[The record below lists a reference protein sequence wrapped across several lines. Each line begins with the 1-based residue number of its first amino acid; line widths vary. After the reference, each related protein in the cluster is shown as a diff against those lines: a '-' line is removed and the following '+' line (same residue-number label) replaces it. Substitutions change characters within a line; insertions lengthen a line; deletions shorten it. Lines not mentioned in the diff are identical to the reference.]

1 MLRAQCPSYFGSPA
15 WGNQEC
21 PSYFGS
27 PAWGNQECPSC
38 FGYHIRPI
46 EGQGKKGK
54 GRERKGLAGLAGLWG
69 EQPPRNGVQ
78 CLRFEGV
85 RREAMNA
92 EISSPSFHP
101 HPILGCSCMHV
112 FFFGVTNASQRWID
126 QFQRVPNI
134 PNIHNIRKVRNLP
147 NVQNIANVQ
156 KFKRPPKSLQGC
168 EAKRCAVF
176 QFGAA
181 AACPAGAF
189 FSKSEFKGISQHKPN
204 KKKSFRR
211 RVFQYSEIFGQS
223 ATPGCEVVNC
233 KCVLVYD
240 CECNKSTSTAKKSN
254 EATGAFV
261 IKYHEQPDQNN
272 PLGHFNEKRDFLHN
286 DVEKPI
292 RHM

>member
-1 MLRAQCPSYFGSPA
+1 MFTIRRGATRSNEC
-15 WGNQEC
+15 GN
-21 PSYFGS
+21 F
-27 PAWGNQECPSC
+27 
-38 FGYHIRPI
+38 IPI
-46 EGQGKKGK
+46 
-54 GRERKGLAGLAGLWG
+54 L
-69 EQPPRNGVQ
+69 
-78 CLRFEGV
+78 
-85 RREAMNA
+85 
-92 EISSPSFHP
+92 SSPSYP
-101 HPILGCSCMHV
+101 RLLMHAC
-112 FFFGVTNASQRWID
+112 FFFDVTNASQRWID

-272 PLGHFNEKRDFLHN
+272 PLGHFDEKRDFLHN
-286 DVEKPI
+286 NVEKPI